1 MLSFWE
7 KDSFYANTDM
17 VIIGAGLM
25 GLWSAIE
32 LKKTAPTLSITIL
45 EKNATSL
52 GASTRNAGF
61 ACFGSLTEL
70 ISDEATMGTS
80 EMLSIVES
88 RFKGIQKIRTTFS
101 DDAIQYNA
109 CGGFEAIQNNHFTA
123 ANLSAHIQHLNQ
135 LLTPITGSQQTF
147 CDVTPEMSHY
157 GVKQFDHLVS
167 NAFEAGIHSGKLVS
181 VLTQKVR
188 ELGVRVINGIE
199 VRGWVKTG
207 DSFELST
214 QFGNTLKAKQII
226 VCMNGFTQTILPQL
240 NIFPARGQIL
250 LTKPINGLAL
260 KGTFHFDEGFY
271 YWRNLGNRI
280 LIGGARNMD
289 IAEEQTTDLSGSD
302 KIRNH
307 LANFLSAHIQSTDP
321 IEIEQSWSGI
331 MGFTHNKQPLC
342 KWVEPAVLAVVACN
356 GMGVALTP
364 IIAEKVAAMVL
375 TNV

>member
-1 MLSFWE
+1 MFSFWE
-7 KDSFYANTDM
+7 KDSFYANTDI

-32 LKKTAPTLSITIL
+32 LKKTAPSLSITIL
-45 EKNATSL
+45 EKNATPL

-70 ISDEATMGTS
+70 ISDEAAMGTS
-80 EMLSIVES
+80 AMLSIIES

-101 DDAIQYNA
+101 DEVVQYDA

-123 ANLSAHIQHLNQ
+123 ANLSVHIHHLNQ
-135 LLTPITGSQQTF
+135 LLAPITGSQHTF
-147 CDVTPEMSHY
+147 CDVTQEMSHY

-167 NAFEAGIHSGKLVS
+167 NSFEAGIHSGKLVS
-181 VLTQKVR
+181 ALTQKVR

-199 VRGWVKTG
+199 VNGWIKTN
-207 DSFELST
+207 DTIELTT
-214 QFGNTLKAKQII
+214 QFGNTLNAKQMI
-226 VCMNGFTQTILPQL
+226 VCMNGFTPTILPQL
-240 NIFPARGQIL
+240 NIVPARGQIL
-250 LTKPINGLAL
+250 LSKPIKGLAL

-289 IAEEQTTDLSGSD
+289 IAGEQTTDLSGSD

-307 LANFLSAHIQSTDP
+307 LAHFLTTHIHTDQP

-331 MGFTHNKQPLC
+331 MGFTPNKQPLC
-342 KWVEPAVLAVVACN
+342 EWIEPDVLAVVACN

-375 TNV
+375 AND